1 MAEIK
6 GVTLKGLTRFVGME
20 GEAYQG
26 NIYLNGKKVGWY
38 SQDGNG
44 GCSDIRYDSQDIR
57 DKINAI
63 VKEYFEEH
71 PPEIDWANTNEFF
84 FEELVN
90 LILDEKDFKKAV
102 KKGYAWYMVA
112 KKVFD
117 PNAVSCPVPIAYS
130 IPQKLTTEEAMN
142 ELISEL
148 KLKGYNKFTIYK
160 TSDDFIIK

>member
-6 GVTLKGLTRFVGME
+6 GVTLKGLTKFVGME

-26 NIYLNGKKVGWY
+26 NIYLNGKKAGWF
-38 SQDGNG
+38 SQSGDGG
-44 GCSDIRYDSQDIR
+44 DATICYDNDVFK

-71 PPEIDWANTNEFF
+71 PPEIDWANTDEFF

-117 PNAVSCPVPIAYS
+117 PNAVSYPVPIAYS

-160 TSDDFIIK
+160 SMDDFIIK